1 MSVLQ
6 APATRPRQRS
16 SRARTAVVVG
26 GLLVLA
32 LLVAVYLLGS
42 GDVRVSP
49 GDAVRAVFGAGE
61 PADVLAVRQWRLP
74 RVLSA
79 LLVGAM
85 LGTAG
90 AIFQSLTR
98 NPLGSPDVIGF
109 NTGAYTGALVVL
121 LVFGSSSPLGVTAG
135 ALIGGLG
142 TAVAVYL
149 LAYRQGVQGFRLIIV
164 GIALSAMLTAA
175 NSWLILKAELPQA
188 IGAAQ
193 WGAGSLNDATWGS
206 TVAVGVAAALVLV
219 PCLWATR
226 PLRQLELGDDLA
238 AALGLRVEPARRALL
253 VLGVLLTAVST
264 AGYGPIAFVALAAPQ
279 LARRLTGATGA
290 GLGAAAAMGA
300 LLLVASDG
308 LAQRLVPG
316 GTLPVGVVTVCVGGS
331 YLVWLL
337 IREARRT

>member
-1 MSVLQ
+1 MPKPL
-6 APATRPRQRS
+6 APHQPS
-16 SRARTAVVVG
+16 SRSAHVRTRLVVTV
-26 GLLVLA
+26 LLVLA
-32 LLVAVYLLGS
+32 ALVAIYLLGS
-42 GDVRVSP
+42 GDVQVSP
-49 GDAVRAVFGAGE
+49 GNAIRAVFGAGD
-61 PADVLAVRQWRLP
+61 PADVLAVQQWRLP

-85 LGTAG
+85 LGVAG

-98 NPLGSPDVIGF
+98 NPLGSPDIIGF

-121 LVFGSSSPLGVTAG
+121 LVTGSSAPLGVTAG
-135 ALIGGLG
+135 ALLGGLG

-206 TVAVGVAAALVLV
+206 TLGVCVAAAVLLA

-253 VLGVLLTAVST
+253 VLGVLLTAVS
-264 AGYGPIAFVALAAPQ
+264 AASYGPIAFVALAAPQ
-279 LARRLTGATGA
+279 LARRLTSASGA

-300 LLLVASDG
+300 LVLLASDG
-308 LAQRLVPG
+308 LAQRLVTG
-316 GTLPVGVVTVCVGGS
+316 GTLPAGVVTVCVGGL

-337 IREARRT
+337 FREARRT